1 MIESPCVRNC
11 CLDKEDVC
19 VGCFRHIKEIVGW
32 KNLTDEGKQKILDSC
47 EARKVKSKNINVT
60 YIHPAKRL

>member
-32 KNLTDEGKQKILDSC
+32 KNLTDEGKKTVLASC
-47 EARKVKSKNINVT
+47 EERKAQLKNINITHV
-60 YIHPAKRL
+60 HPAKHL